1 MMQYMLPFILIFF
14 SISVQA
20 DDLLKSSLE
29 RSQDNR
35 AELENA
41 LKKVT
46 PAQRE
51 GMEFLIRYMPGR
63 DLTTLK
69 AEFLLKNVKLAYH
82 AWESSPWHRQ
92 IPKDVFLNDILP
104 YASISETREDWRSD
118 FFKRFADL
126 VKDAK
131 TPGEAAALLNNNVFK
146 ELNVKYST
154 KRKRPDQSPSESI
167 EQGMASC
174 SGLSVVL
181 IDACRAVGVP
191 ARFVGTPLW
200 SNRSGNHSWVE
211 VYDNGWHFTGACEA
225 TGTDLNKGW
234 FASRAATAVRD
245 NPIHAIYAT
254 SYKQTPI
261 HFPMVWDWD
270 ARYVYAVN
278 VTDRYTRLKEELPE
292 GIQRVMFVAM
302 RKGSTDRIRLPLTI
316 TNQAGEE
323 IYSGHTND
331 ESFDRND
338 HVSVPLKVGELYTVQ
353 AGETP
358 EIKVKAK
365 GKDQLVTFN
374 ISNAAAS
381 DLQESVEPGAD
392 NCFTAESLPTANAL
406 TAKAARAYVNMLWN
420 RYSKMEKAARQK
432 EHQSRVLKIGELS
445 MPFWYKVNGE
455 KPVAGRSLFISMH
468 GGGGAP
474 AAVNDGQY
482 ENQKRLYNPGE
493 GVYFVPRAPTNTW
506 NLWHQGHIDGFFQ
519 RIIEN
524 MVLFEGVNPNRVY
537 IMGYSA
543 GGDGVYQLA
552 PRLADRLAA
561 AAMMAGHPNET
572 RPDGL
577 RNLPFT
583 LHMGALDGAYNRN
596 KKAAEWKAMLAD
608 LHKKDP
614 DGYINFVKLHEG
626 KGHWMDLEDR
636 VAVAWMAEHTRIS
649 TPDLVVWRQDD
660 VTHNRFYW
668 LAVNK
673 QHLKGRTLIRV
684 KREGQIFTIEHSDVS
699 QLLIRVNDEMI
710 NFDKNV
716 TVIHNEKVL
725 FRDKVTRSTET
736 IEKTFQERHDPTAV
750 FSAEIEINIPQS

>member
-1 MMQYMLPFILIFF
+1 MRYLLTLALVYFAT
-14 SISVQA
+14 SVQA
-20 DDLLKSSLE
+20 DDLLESSLQ
-29 RSQDNR
+29 RAKGNR
-35 AELENA
+35 AEMEIA
-41 LKKVT
+41 LKKV
-46 PAQRE
+46 PKSQRG

-69 AEFLLKNVKLAYH
+69 SDFLLKNVELAYQ
-82 AWESSPWHRQ
+82 AWEASPWHKQ
-92 IPKDVFLNDILP
+92 IPKEVFFNDILP

-118 FFKRFADL
+118 FFKRFGGL
-126 VKDAK
+126 VKDARS
-131 TPGEAAALLNNNVFK
+131 PGEAAAILNNNVFK

-154 KRKRPDQSPSESI
+154 KRKRADQSPSESI
-167 EQGMASC
+167 EQGLASC

-181 IDACRAVGVP
+181 IDACRAVGIP

-211 VYDNGWHFTGACEA
+211 VYDDGWHFTGACEA
-225 TGTDLNKGW
+225 TGKDLNKGW
-234 FASRAATAVRD
+234 FAARAATAVRD

-254 SYKQTPI
+254 SYKKTPI
-261 HFPMVWDWD
+261 HFPMVWDWE
-270 ARYVYAVN
+270 ARYIYAVN
-278 VTDRYTRLKEELPE
+278 VTDRYTRLKEELAE
-292 GIQRVMFVAM
+292 GVERVMFVAIQE
-302 RKGSTDRIRLPLTI
+302 GSNERTRLPLTI
-316 TNQAGEE
+316 TNVAGEE

-338 HVSVPLKVGELYTVQ
+338 HLSVPLKVGEVYTVKL
-353 AGETP
+353 GENTNT
-358 EIKVKAK
+358 KVKAE
-365 GKDQLVTFN
+365 GNDQLITFN
-374 ISNAAAS
+374 ISPAS
-381 DLQESVEPGAD
+381 TKDRPANEGD
-392 NCFTAESLPTANAL
+392 CFTTESLTTAGPL
-406 TAKAARAYVNMLWN
+406 TAQAARDYTNMLWES
-420 RYSKMEKAARQK
+420 YSKTEVAARNK
-432 EHQSRVLKIGELS
+432 EHESRVLKIGELS

-455 KPVAGRSLFISMH
+455 KPAEGRSLFISMH

-482 ENQKRLYNPGE
+482 ENQKRLYTPTE

-506 NLWHQGHIDGFFQ
+506 NLWHQGHIDSFFQ
-519 RIIEN
+519 RVIEN

-596 KKAAEWKAMLAD
+596 KKAAEWKTMLGE
-608 LHKKDP
+608 LHEKDP
-614 DGYINFVKLHEG
+614 GGYINFVQLHEG
-626 KGHWMDLEDR
+626 KGHWMNLEDR
-636 VAVAWMAEHTRIS
+636 VAVPWMAKHTRGS

-660 VTHNRFYW
+660 VTHQRFYW

-673 QHLKGRTLIRV
+673 EHAKGRTLIRV
-684 KREGQIFTIEHSDVS
+684 KREGQTFTIEHSDVA
-699 QLLIRVNDEMI
+699 QVLIRVNDDMI
-710 NFDKNV
+710 NFEKKV
-716 TVIHNEKVL
+716 TVIYEGRVL
-725 FRDKVTRSTET
+725 FKDKVVRNTD
-736 IEKTFQERHDPTAV
+736 IIQKTFQERHDPKAV
-750 FSAEIEINIPQS
+750 FSAEIEVNIPQS